1 MMTKN
6 TNEHKI
12 ISTKEDLDYLICRIA
27 SKDPF
32 AHTFKFDVRALF
44 VQLIKSLGINYED
57 FVQHYFYYD
66 ENRNL
71 HISESERGFVWI
83 STYGLVAKEKTT
95 DNSMVNACAVQ
106 YYILSLLINKAIEV
120 IEKKSVYD
128 VDSYDFG
135 QLTELTPALFQNIIF
150 YIEVF
155 CKAYINLNGKV
166 PKFDHK
172 LANVY
177 SDLKRIMYEKRHNNT
192 HFQARIVDYLA
203 KIIVYVN
210 SIPGDFK
217 EQFVKYDHNKEDHTI
232 ISFSLVNLK
241 EMKYVFSLCEDFIM
255 DFYYEKGK
263 SHYLVSGLFESLI
276 DMCKN
281 KEQEDAIK
289 NSYKH
294 LLYEDI

>member
-1 MMTKN
+1 MII
-6 TNEHKI
+6 NEHNL
-12 ISTKEDLDYLICRIA
+12 ISIQDDLNYLISRIA
-27 SKDPF
+27 SKNPF
-32 AHTFKFDVRALF
+32 AHTFKFTERELF
-44 VQLIKSLGINYED
+44 VQFINSLGINYED
-57 FVQHYFYYD
+57 FVQSYFYYD
-66 ENRNL
+66 EDRNL
-71 HISESERGFVWI
+71 HISESERGYVWI
-83 STYGLVAKEKTT
+83 STYGLVAREKMTE
-95 DNSMVNACAVQ
+95 NSMVNACEVQ

-120 IEKKSVYD
+120 VGEKSVYD
-128 VDSYDFG
+128 IDSYNFG
-135 QLTELTPALFQNIIF
+135 QLTELTPALFQSMIF

-177 SDLKRIMYEKRHNNT
+177 SDLKRIMYEKGHNNT

-203 KIIVYVN
+203 KIILYVN

-232 ISFSLVNLK
+232 ISFSPANLK

-281 KEQEDAIK
+281 KDQEDAIK
-289 NSYKH
+289 RTYSH
-294 LLYEDI
+294 LLNEHA